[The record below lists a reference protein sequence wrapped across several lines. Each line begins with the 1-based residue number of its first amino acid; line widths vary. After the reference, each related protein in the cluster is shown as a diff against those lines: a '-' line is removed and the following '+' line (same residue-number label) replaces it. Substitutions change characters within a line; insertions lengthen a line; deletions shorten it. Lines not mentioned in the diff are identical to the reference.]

1 MQPDTALALYC
12 ILCIWPMLCTWETY
26 FVHNCVGY
34 FGTFFTFSIQT
45 YHLQFHLKQ
54 SHSVVHSMTQLALP
68 ARPSPMSSNKSHS
81 AGLTQ
86 PVLFAKSLLSF
97 HLISNFKPNIF
108 STNLFSSHIIL
119 QASLSYNA
127 HCVYPIC
134 SKSLFF
140 AISFCLLE

>member
-1 MQPDTALALYC
+1 M
-12 ILCIWPMLCTWETY
+12 
-26 FVHNCVGY
+26 
-34 FGTFFTFSIQT
+34 

-54 SHSVVHSMTQLALP
+54 SHSVVHSLTQLALP

-108 STNLFSSHIIL
+108 STNLISSHIIL

-127 HCVYPIC
+127 HCAYPIC

-140 AISFCLLE
+140 AIIILPTRIKKSIKLKKRKRVWRRLNSSGPEEFNWSERSACASATKWPLN